1 MAWDSQPRVYLADE
15 SKPTRSRKV
24 AMIKYAA
31 GAVLSNLFPLKR
43 MQIENGFT
51 MPYFAH
57 ESNPGIIARLIRSYI
72 GQRGQHDPKKLET
85 LHKRFWREQR
95 PQDWFDATSDRL
107 NRIYIPTFELLVQET
122 HLDLISNQIET
133 IVEFGAG
140 NGDWLAYLKSKW
152 NGPKRFLGIDLANEQ
167 IAINRQ
173 RHADLE
179 FQASDLTEWVSENK
193 SRRSLF
199 LTNCGVLEY
208 LSEATLHQ
216 LLKTIRSNHLESM
229 VLFVEP
235 IAADFDLELET
246 SSRLHGSEFSFSHNY
261 PNMLKNTGFEILRT
275 STYPVEDFQ
284 MLSTLAKSNAI

>member
-15 SKPTRSRKV
+15 SKPTR
-24 AMIKYAA
+24 
-31 GAVLSNLFPLKR
+31 
-43 MQIENGFT
+43 
-51 MPYFAH
+51 
-57 ESNPGIIARLIRSYI
+57 
-72 GQRGQHDPKKLET
+72 
-85 LHKRFWREQR
+85 
-95 PQDWFDATSDRL
+95 
-107 NRIYIPTFELLVQET
+107 
-122 HLDLISNQIET
+122 
-133 IVEFGAG
+133 
-140 NGDWLAYLKSKW
+140 
-152 NGPKRFLGIDLANEQ
+152 
-167 IAINRQ
+167 
-173 RHADLE
+173 
-179 FQASDLTEWVSENK
+179 
-193 SRRSLF
+193 
-199 LTNCGVLEY
+199 CGVLEY